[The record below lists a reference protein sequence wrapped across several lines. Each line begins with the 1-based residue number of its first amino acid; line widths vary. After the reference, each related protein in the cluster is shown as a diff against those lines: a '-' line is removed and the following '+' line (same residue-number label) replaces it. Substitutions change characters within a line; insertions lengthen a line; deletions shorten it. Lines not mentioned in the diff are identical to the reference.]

1 MRSHL
6 CNEVWIL
13 EIFLVHHV
21 TRFSFHYSQVRT
33 TDSLVIFWHFHLN
46 FLSTREKSAQSHPPS
61 SSPWKV
67 FPLKVFVICVK
78 SGKRCS
84 HRIFFLLSVRLSS
97 STPCYLWRIWLAD
110 SPSQNK
116 AWSSLKRL
124 NHTALMSLL
133 SFRFNKTNLRYRNY
147 KKMIS
152 SSINLFNNRFLT
164 PNTTFCREDCCFL
177 AI

>member
-1 MRSHL
+1 ML
-6 CNEVWIL
+6 P
-13 EIFLVHHV
+13 
-21 TRFSFHYSQVRT
+21 Q
-33 TDSLVIFWHFHLN
+33 D
-46 FLSTREKSAQSHPPS
+46 
-61 SSPWKV
+61 
-67 FPLKVFVICVK
+67 
-78 SGKRCS
+78 
-84 HRIFFLLSVRLSS
+84 FFLLSVRLSS

-133 SFRFNKTNLRYRNY
+133 SFRFNKTNLRYMNY

-164 PNTTFCREDCCFL
+164 PNTAFCRQDCCFL
-177 AI
+177 AICSLPAISWALISIFWLKNNFVCPNHSPRLGSRWFHPPYDINGITRHWTTNNVNIST